1 MLSNRFDRFVSF
13 RLEQLVNYVLPV
25 QMQFGKDDEKRPE
38 KPIRDMRELARMIVS
53 ADPVDDRRG
62 AEYLLNIADAN
73 SELQAAMTNAVEK
86 ELCGSCPTAV
96 ELLNS
101 QNKTICGE
109 KLKAI
114 KAEWDKAR
122 NIDII
127 AEINFLEPLIISGLK
142 KIVADE
148 KSDCRFTARGLAQE
162 IGREADFVEN
172 IFDTLYDSS
181 RTYECYADMEGV
193 PISRA
198 DIAGILQEAAQS
210 FDREEEAESSE
221 T

>member
-13 RLEQLVNYVLPV
+13 RLEQLVNYVSPV

-101 QNKTICGE
+101 HDKTINGE

-114 KAEWDKAR
+114 KAEWDKDR
-122 NIDII
+122 NIDIV
-127 AEINFLEPLIISGLK
+127 AEMDFLESLIISGLK
-142 KIVADE
+142 KIIADE
-148 KSDCRFTARGLAQE
+148 KSDYRFTAHGLAQE
-162 IGREADFVEN
+162 IGKDAGCVEN
-172 IFDTLYDSS
+172 VFDMLYDNS
-181 RTYECYADMEGV
+181 RTYECYADTDGV
-193 PISRA
+193 MISRA
-198 DIAGILQEAAQS
+198 DIANILQEAAQS
-210 FDREEEAESSE
+210 FDREEEAI
-221 T
+221 